1 MPDLLPEQ
9 PQYRFQSINLRSVD
23 FPDNF
28 HHFLHDGP
36 IEEKVLEN
44 IRTFGQVHP
53 LPVHEQPNGHFHLLG
68 GYTDFAACKALD
80 LKSVVGQ
87 VLPFSTPA
95 VTLCAVRILH
105 DLSSSRT
112 NPILQASILRQMQHD
127 LTREEQLPLL
137 ALLGYAPE
145 SRKLKDIIA
154 LLDLDSMA
162 VLALHRGLLSPKTAK
177 QLALHAREDQRHMV
191 ELIATHRLGG
201 SKQQKLVEL
210 LTELALRNHRP
221 AQDFI
226 EEWRTHRQPAT
237 ADNMPQQ
244 MQDLMAYL
252 FAENAPASTQ
262 AKDRFQKMVRQLRPP
277 AGIIIDHSLSFED
290 ERVVVRLDFAN
301 KEALLEKWE
310 QLKEVMTG
318 PDDVVL

>member
-1 MPDLLPEQ
+1 MSDLLPNQ
-9 PQYRFQSINLRSVD
+9 PQYRFQSLDLCSVD
-23 FPDNF
+23 FSDTF
-28 HHFLHDGP
+28 LRFLHDGP
-36 IEEKVLEN
+36 IEETVLEN

-53 LPVHEQPNGHFHLLG
+53 LPVHEQPKGHFHLLG
-68 GYTDFAACKALD
+68 DFTAFAAYKILG
-80 LKSVVGQ
+80 LETVVSQ
-87 VLPFSTPA
+87 ILPFPTPA
-95 VTLCAVRILH
+95 ATLCAVRILH
-105 DLSSSRT
+105 DLPSCRA
-112 NPILQASILRQMQHD
+112 NPILQAYILRQVQHD

-137 ALLGYAPE
+137 ALLGYVPE
-145 SRKLKDIIA
+145 SRKLKDVIA
-154 LLDLDSMA
+154 FLDLDPVA

-177 QLALHAREDQRHMV
+177 QLALHTHEDQRHMV

-210 LTELALRNHRP
+210 LTELALRDHRP
-221 AQDFI
+221 ARDFI

-252 FAENAPASTQ
+252 FAKSAPASTR

-277 AGIIIDHSLSFED
+277 ADIIIDHSLSFED
-290 ERVVVRLDFAN
+290 ERVVVHLDFAN

-310 QLKEVMTG
+310 QLKKIMT
-318 PDDVVL
+318 